1 MERRISATQYR
12 EMTSKKQLKMRNIK
26 TVVDGIIFDSR
37 KEADHYCELKILK
50 RQGKI
55 IDFFMQV
62 TFLIHEGYY
71 KDGEWV
77 KPIYY
82 KPDFV
87 VIQEEKYIALT
98 SDYYN
103 RYYPHIKREIHEVKG
118 RWTRTAIDKRK
129 MFEKR
134 YPEYEFIVI

>member
-1 MERRISATQYR
+1 MERRISATQYQ

-37 KEADHYCELKILK
+37 KEADHYCEFKILK

-62 TFLIHEGYY
+62 PFLIHEGYY

-82 KPDFV
+82 KADFLV
-87 VIQEEKYIALT
+87 LKHWMSPYKNPCVL
-98 SDYYN
+98 
-103 RYYPHIKREIHEVKG
+103 REIHEVKG

>member
-1 MERRISATQYR
+1 MEERISATQYR
-12 EMTSKKQLKMRNIK
+12 EMISKKPSKMRNIK
-26 TVVDGIIFDSR
+26 TVIDGIMFDSI
-37 KEADHYCELKILK
+37 KESSYYCHLKILK
-50 RQGKI
+50 RQSKI

-62 TFLIHEGYY
+62 PFLLHEGYY
-71 KDGEWV
+71 NKEGKWV

-82 KPDFV
+82 KADFLV
-87 VIQEEKYIALT
+87 LKHWMSPYKNPCV
-98 SDYYN
+98 S
-103 RYYPHIKREIHEVKG
+103 REIHEVKG